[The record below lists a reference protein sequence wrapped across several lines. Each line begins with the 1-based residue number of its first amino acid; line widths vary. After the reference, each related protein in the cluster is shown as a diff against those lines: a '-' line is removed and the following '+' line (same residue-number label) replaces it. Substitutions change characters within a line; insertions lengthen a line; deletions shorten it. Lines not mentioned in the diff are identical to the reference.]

1 MEKIIGK
8 VAPLDKSNV
17 DTDQIIPKQF
27 LTSIKR
33 TGFGEF
39 LFDAWRYLDE
49 GYLGQDCSKREIN
62 PDFILNK
69 PVYQGANILLAG
81 TNFGCGSSREHAPWA
96 LKEYGF
102 EAIIAPSFADI
113 FYNNCFNNHILAIVL
128 DTTQIKH
135 LFELSVSA
143 GSLNLSIDLLTQTI
157 SAPSIN
163 YSFELD
169 SFRKT
174 CLIKNLDDIA
184 VTLTH
189 SNEIKQYEQQR
200 KQITP
205 WMFTDV

>member
-1 MEKIIGK
+1 MDKIIGR

-49 GYLGQDCSKREIN
+49 GYLGQDCTTRPIN
-62 PDFILNK
+62 PDFVLNQAQYK
-69 PVYQGANILLAG
+69 GANILLAG
-81 TNFGCGSSREHAPWA
+81 ENFGCGSSREHAPWA

-102 EAIIAPSFADI
+102 AAIIAPSFADI
-113 FYNNCFNNHILAIVL
+113 FYNNCFNNHILAIDL
-128 DTTQIKH
+128 DAAQIKH
-135 LFELSVSA
+135 LFALSASTD
-143 GSLNLSIDLLTQTI
+143 GLNLTIDLLAQTI
-157 SAPSIN
+157 SAPNVN

-169 SFRKT
+169 SFRKE
-174 CLIKNLDDIA
+174 CLVNNLDDIA
-184 VTLTH
+184 VTLSH
-189 SNEIKQYEQQR
+189 SAEIKQYEQQR

-205 WMFTDV
+205 WMFADV

>member
-1 MEKIIGK
+1 MDKITGI

-49 GYLGQDCSKREIN
+49 GYLGQDCTQRKIN
-62 PDFILNK
+62 PDFALNQQQYK
-69 PVYQGANILLAG
+69 GANILLAG

-102 EAIIAPSFADI
+102 TAIIAPSFADI
-113 FYNNCFNNHILAIVL
+113 FYNNCFNNHILAITL
-128 DTTQIKH
+128 DDAQIKH
-135 LFELSVSA
+135 LFELS
-143 GSLNLSIDLLTQTI
+143 LSVQGLKLTIDLIAQTI
-157 SAPSIN
+157 SAPEVN
-163 YSFELD
+163 YNFKID
-169 SFRKT
+169 AFRKK
-174 CLIKNLDDIA
+174 CLINKLDEIA
-184 VTLTH
+184 ITLTY
-189 SNEIKQYEQQR
+189 SSEIKQYEQHR

-205 WMFTDV
+205 WMFADV